1 MLLNNCGI
9 LDFCVSVL
17 SSLDGG
23 MEGVEIAY
31 LDLKFFPVVL
41 LPNSFLIEEG
51 FDREM
56 EKIRA
61 KSKLIMFL
69 LSTFI
74 QQPQFFTCAYI
85 W

>member
-1 MLLNNCGI
+1 MLLNNCGT

-23 MEGVEIAY
+23 MEGIEIAY
-31 LDLKFFPVVL
+31 LGLKLFPVVL
-41 LPNSFLIEEG
+41 LPNSFLIKEG

-56 EKIRA
+56 GKMREKSR
-61 KSKLIMFL
+61 LIMFL

-74 QQPQFFTCAYI
+74 QQSQFFTCAYI
-85 W
+85 

>member
-1 MLLNNCGI
+1 
-9 LDFCVSVL
+9 
-17 SSLDGG
+17 

-41 LPNSFLIEEG
+41 LLNSFLIEEG
-51 FDREM
+51 LDRVM
-56 EKIRA
+56 GKMREKSR
-61 KSKLIMFL
+61 LIMFL

-74 QQPQFFTCAYI
+74 QQLQFFTCAYI

>member
-1 MLLNNCGI
+1 
-9 LDFCVSVL
+9 
-17 SSLDGG
+17 

-41 LPNSFLIEEG
+41 LLNSFLIEEG

-56 EKIRA
+56 GKMREKSR
-61 KSKLIMFL
+61 LIMFL

-74 QQPQFFTCAYI
+74 QQLQFFTCAYI